1 MKKLLNKI
9 KSKIKTTTK
18 RRKNTS
24 PTPKICLH
32 ETKKD
37 NFKTKRKQLKISFGT
52 WQYFDFIW
60 KYKNIIYMGIFPI
73 TLIIWAFVIFGPI
86 FTVKHIQILRNDN
99 ITEMNLAYSS
109 VENIRDERIVYLDE
123 EVIKEKMKEYQ
134 NNIKN
139 IDITFNL
146 PDTIEIKLDSYPIY
160 FNTII
165 NEKTY
170 YITQNGTLIPG
181 KPREEFKNIVIK
193 NTISNTTLPDYNQI
207 FHQEHIENIYNAYN
221 YLEENILTSKVKLID
236 YYPIE
241 REVHFKLE
249 NDVLLIYTL
258 SRSLDEQIEKTV
270 IYDTEH
276 NPISDNNVI
285 YIDFRVRE
293 QVWENKKEKI
303 FYCTKETEY
312 QCYENLKKI
321 YSLYE

>member
-1 MKKLLNKI
+1 MKNLLNKI
-9 KSKIKTTTK
+9 TSKFQIK
-18 RRKNTS
+18 RKKKKA
-24 PTPKICLH
+24 PTPKICLN
-32 ETKKD
+32 ESKRD
-37 NFKTKRKQLKISFGT
+37 NYKCKRKQLKITF
-52 WQYFDFIW
+52 WIWKYFNFLW
-60 KYKNIIYMGIFPI
+60 KYKNIIYIAVFPVI
-73 TLIIWAFVIFGPI
+73 LVILLFVLFGPI
-86 FTVKHIQILRNDN
+86 FTVKHIQVFRNDN

-109 VENIRDERIVYLDE
+109 VENIREKRIIHLDE
-123 EVIKEKMKEYQ
+123 EVIKNKMKEYQ

-139 IDITFNL
+139 IDISFNL
-146 PDTIEIKLDSYPIY
+146 PDTIEIIIDSYPIY
-160 FNTII
+160 FNTVIHD
-165 NEKTY
+165 KQY
-170 YITQNGTLIPG
+170 YITENWTLVPG
-181 KPREEFKNIVIK
+181 KHREEFKNIIVKK
-193 NTISNTTLPDYNQI
+193 NISKTTLPDYNQL
-207 FHQEHIENIYNAYN
+207 FHSEHIKAVYDAYN
-221 YLEENILTSKVKLID
+221 YLEENILTTKVVLIE

-276 NPISDNNVI
+276 NSISDNNLV

-312 QCYENLKKI
+312 QCIQNLKKI